1 VEPLFYFLLETRTA
15 FVPPTVLSFCQ
26 NEWDMNF
33 WNTRE
38 IEPWWVT
45 LLGCLVLAVLFAL
58 ALVIG

>member
-1 VEPLFYFLLETRTA
+1 
-15 FVPPTVLSFCQ
+15 
-26 NEWDMNF
+26 MNF
-33 WNTRE
+33 WNTKE